1 MFHWLKSRKK
11 SLAEKTLDA
20 MEKQRS
26 RMTPAQLEAAEATFQ
41 KITEEAKKPALLAL
55 LAPLVT
61 KLVYKG
67 LISQNRN

>member
-41 KITEEAKKPALLAL
+41 KITEEVRASRASGDETRLQGTQVRPQVR
-55 LAPLVT
+55 P
-61 KLVYKG
+61 
-67 LISQNRN
+67 N